1 MNNMF
6 NLEQAIAEW
15 RRQMLAA
22 GIKSPVPLE
31 ELESHL
37 RQDFAALVLAGKPEP
52 EAFQLAA
59 ARLGSP
65 ASMRI
70 EFDKIKG
77 GQIRSVKI
85 GWLLWLAAVIV
96 TAALLARGLI
106 AGRMNP
112 LMFAH
117 VLAMTAG
124 YGAAFLTG
132 IFGICSVC
140 WRLFDRLSQVRQ
152 QSLGRTVYLFSHLA
166 LGLVIV
172 GMMVGLPV
180 SQQLFGRFWRWDPKE
195 IGALCAAVWLIV
207 LVAMQRF
214 GRLSDRGLMLMCIG
228 GNVVVSLAWFG
239 AGIIDYNL
247 RMHGGV
253 TANYWPLA
261 VFLGIQLCFL
271 MAGLAPSHKVPES

>member
-1 MNNMF
+1 MF
-6 NLEQAIAEW
+6 NLEQTIAEW

-22 GIKSPVPLE
+22 DIKSPVPLE

-37 RQDFAALVLAGKPEP
+37 RQDIAALVLAGKPEP

-65 ASMRI
+65 ASVRI

-85 GWLLWLAAVIV
+85 GSLLWLSAVIV
-96 TAALLARGLI
+96 MAALLARGLF

-117 VLAMTAG
+117 ILAMTAG
-124 YGAAFLTG
+124 YGAAFLIG

-140 WRLFDRLSQVRQ
+140 WGLFDCLSPIRQ
-152 QSLGRTVYLFSHLA
+152 RSLGRAIYLFSHVA

-172 GMMVGLPV
+172 GMMIGLPL
-180 SQQLFGRFWRWDPKE
+180 SKQLFDRYWRWDPKE
-195 IGALCAAVWLIV
+195 IGALCVAVWLIA
-207 LVAMQRF
+207 LAAMQRF
-214 GRLSDRGLMLMCIG
+214 RRLSDRGLMLMCIG

-239 AGIIDYNL
+239 ASIIDYNQ
-247 RMHGGV
+247 RMQGHG

-271 MAGLAPSHKVPES
+271 MVGLAPSHEVPES